1 MIITTENV
9 WDTFNV
15 NLKQFILRRVA
26 SEDNAE
32 DILQEVFVKIHTRI
46 HTLRDEEKLPGWI
59 YQIARNAIYDYYRTQ
74 KDTLALQALPD
85 SATFIAEET
94 LEESAVEELL
104 PCIREMVE
112 QLPAEYR
119 QALILTEYEG
129 LSQKELAERLGI
141 SYSGAK
147 SRVQRAREKL
157 KTMLLDCCHFQ
168 FDHSGRVIDYQPR
181 LDCCP
186 PMEKDCASCA

>member
-15 NLKQFILRRVA
+15 NLKQFILKRVA

-59 YQIARNAIYDYYRTQ
+59 YQIARNAIYDYYRSQ
-74 KDTLALQALPD
+74 RDTLALPD
-85 SATFIAEET
+85 ASDFIAEGT
-94 LEESAVEELL
+94 LEESAIEELL

-112 QLPAEYR
+112 RLPAEYR

-157 KTMLLDCCHFQ
+157 KKMLLDCCHFQ

-186 PMEKDCASCA
+186 

>member
-9 WDTFNV
+9 WKTFNV
-15 NLKQFILRRVA
+15 NLKQFILKRVVD
-26 SEDNAE
+26 EDNAE

-59 YQIARNAIYDYYRTQ
+59 YQIARNAIYDYYRAQ
-74 KDTLALQALPD
+74 RDTLALPD
-85 SATFIAEET
+85 SATSIAEET
-94 LEESAVEELL
+94 LNASAIEELL

-112 QLPAEYR
+112 RLPAEYR

-157 KTMLLDCCHFQ
+157 KAMLLDCCHFQ
-168 FDHSGRVIDYQPR
+168 FDRSGRVIDYQPR

-186 PMEKDCASCA
+186 PAEKVCASCS

>member
-1 MIITTENV
+1 MMITTENV
-9 WDTFNV
+9 WETFNI
-15 NLKQFILRRVA
+15 NLKQFILKRVVD
-26 SEDNAE
+26 EDNAE
-32 DILQEVFVKIHTRI
+32 DILQDVFVKIHTRI
-46 HTLRDEEKLPGWI
+46 HTLRDEEKLQGWI
-59 YQIARNAIYDYYRTQ
+59 YQIARNAIYDYYRAQ
-74 KDTLALQALPD
+74 RDTLALPD
-85 SATFIAEET
+85 SDMFIAEET
-94 LEESAVEELL
+94 LSDSAIEELL

-112 QLPAEYR
+112 SLPAEYQ
-119 QALILTEYEG
+119 QALILTEYDG
-129 LSQKELAERLGI
+129 LSQKELAARLGI

-186 PMEKDCASCA
+186 PEEKDCASCA

>member
-1 MIITTENV
+1 MVMTTENV
-9 WDTFNV
+9 WEAFSTH
-15 NLKQFILRRVA
+15 LKQFILKRVA
-26 SEDNAE
+26 NEDNAE

-59 YQIARNAIYDYYRTQ
+59 YQIARNTIYDYYRAQ
-74 KDTLALQALPD
+74 KAILALPGTPSSL
-85 SATFIAEET
+85 IEEMPG
-94 LEESAVEELL
+94 ENVIEELL
-104 PCIREMVE
+104 PCITDMVNR
-112 QLPAEYR
+112 LPVEYR

-157 KTMLLDCCHFQ
+157 KAMLLDCCHFQ
-168 FDHSGRVIDYQPR
+168 FDHYGRVIDYQQR
-181 LDCCP
+181 LFCCP
-186 PMEKDCASCA
+186 HEVKIWQ